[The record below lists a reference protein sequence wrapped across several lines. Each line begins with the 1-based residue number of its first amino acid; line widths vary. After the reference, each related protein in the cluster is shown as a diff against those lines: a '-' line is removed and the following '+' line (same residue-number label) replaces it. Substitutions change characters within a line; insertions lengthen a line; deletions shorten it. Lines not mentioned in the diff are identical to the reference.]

1 MRVNNSEC
9 YKIDERRFVVLSDEL
24 VGSSLVYLCVCIAV
38 CVRVRVRADYVFCRQ
53 LEDRIIIHY
62 LARLT

>member
-38 CVRVRVRADYVFCRQ
+38 CVRVRFRADYVFCRQ
-53 LEDRIIIHY
+53 LED
-62 LARLT
+62 